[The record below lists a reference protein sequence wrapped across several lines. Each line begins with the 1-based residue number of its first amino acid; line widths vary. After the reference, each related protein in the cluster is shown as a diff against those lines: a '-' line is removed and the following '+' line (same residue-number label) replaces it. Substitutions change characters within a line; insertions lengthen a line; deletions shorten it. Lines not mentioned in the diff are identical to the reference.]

1 MTSLTL
7 TVSPA
12 VRGGAD
18 GYNVRIVDTGLL
30 ATPVFQLDSKILSA
44 LYAVLRTDV
53 SPAISWTATDISF
66 FLPATHVADAPTFA
80 ASLAARLSP
89 PPTPVPSPTVKAKAK
104 PAPVRVP
111 AVAVRPHAAG
121 ASSVYTPATAAS
133 DYDYERVSF
142 ALNDDDLEVEI
153 DPTRCFC
160 LTKTGTQCSRKPVAG
175 KSVCAQHGRKR
186 K

>member
-12 VRGGAD
+12 IRGSVD
-18 GYNVRIVDTGLL
+18 GYNVRIVDIRIVD
-30 ATPVFQLDSKILSA
+30 TPVFQLDSKILSA

-80 ASLAARLSP
+80 AALAARLSP
-89 PPTPVPSPTVKAKAK
+89 APTPVPSPMVKAKAK
-104 PAPVRVP
+104 AVP

-121 ASSVYTPATAAS
+121 ASSVYTPAAAT
-133 DYDYERVSF
+133 DYERVSF
-142 ALNDDDLEVEI
+142 ALNDDDLEVEL